1 MGVKQP
7 TVHAERRNSSGFQI
21 VTSPIL
27 TFIRLA
33 MNPLLLPSWLVK
45 PCSIAMKIKI
55 QTRPEWH
62 NISQQLA

>member
-7 TVHAERRNSSGFQI
+7 TVHAERKNS
-21 VTSPIL
+21 
-27 TFIRLA
+27 
-33 MNPLLLPSWLVK
+33 MNPLLLPSQLVK
-45 PCSIAMKIKI
+45 PFSIAMEIKI